1 MYFLVPVHLKVGGG
15 ASTPQLS
22 NVQVLK
28 NTGGGIQ
35 EIYQN
40 ILGYTFYSFGF
51 VSALLSFCCSESS
64 LDIVLLLLLL
74 LLQLLFATKLLGFEI

>member
-1 MYFLVPVHLKVGGG
+1 MCVLCVWAGWVGGWG
-15 ASTPQLS
+15 R
-22 NVQVLK
+22 
-28 NTGGGIQ
+28 GGIQ

-40 ILGYTFYSFGF
+40 ILSYTFCSFGF

-74 LLQLLFATKLLGFEI
+74 LQLLFATKLLGFEI

>member
-1 MYFLVPVHLKVGGG
+1 MFWQICLSTLYVKSGKCVCFVCMGWRGG
-15 ASTPQLS
+15 
-22 NVQVLK
+22 
-28 NTGGGIQ
+28 GGGIQ

-64 LDIVLLLLLL
+64 LDVVLLLLLL

>member
-1 MYFLVPVHLKVGGG
+1 MFCVYGLGGG
-15 ASTPQLS
+15 
-22 NVQVLK
+22 
-28 NTGGGIQ
+28 GGGIQ

-64 LDIVLLLLLL
+64 LEVVLLLLLL